1 MRQDRRLNGW
11 ILIASI
17 LGIVLGFA
25 LIVGG
30 AGLATIGFLKPE
42 KLVKIDELNFFILQ
56 EGITKAQL
64 KLFNGILKS
73 EILYLF
79 LGIIVAVV
87 GLTALIFAIISLVYA
102 KKHKVVRRRVALLFF
117 TLIPLAIAGSA
128 ATYLIL
134 EFESFKPLKT
144 DLTFIKNIKYIC
156 YGIVGAFGLVSIFNL
171 LGLMFGR
178 SEKFMSNDNG
188 KYAFNNNSL
197 RERRANVNNNTKGA
211 PVAPAQSEAPMS
223 QQPAQPARQGNPS
236 TQGQAVRVAQGQPM
250 RQGQPA
256 RPMPPRPGQPVRPAQ
271 PNINATRS
279 ASGARPAQPARPMQ
293 APRPQM
299 NASAQSTA
307 RPVASRNASVTA
319 RPMPQRPNT
328 TKPTA
333 SGKVC
338 PVCGKVL
345 TPGEKYCTICGHK
358 ISD

>member
-11 ILIASI
+11 ILIASVLGII
-17 LGIVLGFA
+17 LGLA
-25 LIVGG
+25 LIAGG

-42 KLVKIDELNFFILQ
+42 KLVKIDELSFFILQ
-56 EGITKAQL
+56 DGITKAQL
-64 KLFNGILKS
+64 KIFKELLKL
-73 EILYLF
+73 EQLYLY

-87 GLTALIFAIISLVYA
+87 GLIALIFAIVSLVYA

-117 TLIPLAIAGSA
+117 TLIPLAIAGCA

-144 DLTFIKNIKYIC
+144 DFAFIKNIKYIC
-156 YGIVGAFGLVSIFNL
+156 YGIVGAFGLISIFNL

-188 KYAFNNNSL
+188 KYAFNNKSL
-197 RERRANVNNNTKGA
+197 RERRANVNNNSKGA
-211 PVAPAQSEAPMS
+211 PVQSGAPMS
-223 QQPAQPARQGNPS
+223 QHPAQPVRQGNPS
-236 TQGQAVRVAQGQPM
+236 MQGQAVRVAQGQPM

-256 RPMPPRPGQPVRPAQ
+256 RPMPPRPAQPVRPAQ

-328 TKPTA
+328 AKPTT